1 MTLRCEYRYVSTE
14 ARAEYLKANAPERVY
29 NAYMKLTDGAAQ
41 ADLWRLAVIYAEGG
55 VYMDIDATLVWPL
68 EGILDDSSEAFY
80 IKMRGNTHYTNYF
93 LAAAPQ
99 QPAYARAIDI
109 IIHNI
114 ENRDEALGIYDTTG
128 PTVLNQALEGLDVEF
143 RDRKL
148 VCIQGTFTNEYFQYL
163 DRPRGK
169 WIHSQP
175 EDLIKK

>member
-41 ADLWRLAVIYAEGG
+41 ADLWRLAVIHEEG
-55 VYMDIDATLVWPL
+55 
-68 EGILDDSSEAFY
+68 
-80 IKMRGNTHYTNYF
+80 
-93 LAAAPQ
+93 
-99 QPAYARAIDI
+99 
-109 IIHNI
+109 
-114 ENRDEALGIYDTTG
+114 
-128 PTVLNQALEGLDVEF
+128 GLDVEF

-175 EDLIKK
+175 EGLIKK